1 MRAANVE
8 PHLFVILGA
17 TGDLNRRKILPAL
30 CRLMTEVDPAN
41 RCRILGVA
49 RRTNVDDN
57 TFRSMACESLAES
70 GVPADQAQRWCNSTL
85 FHQALGKAAPE
96 DYQALAERIRRIE
109 KEHNLPGN
117 RVLYLALPPAAF
129 PSTIAGLGEVGLHTS
144 PGWTRLVIEKPFG
157 QDIASAI
164 KLNEIVHRH
173 FDESQVY
180 RIDHYLGKET
190 VQNLLV
196 FRFANAIFESVWNR
210 EHVQSVQI
218 TVAEELG
225 VENRAAFYDQTGAL
239 RDMVQNHVTQLLT
252 LLTMEPPS
260 TLDADAIRYEK
271 VKVLRSLSPIQPD
284 DVVFGQYARG
294 EISGEPVPGYREE
307 PGVAPD
313 SGTETYAAM
322 KLDLRTWRWQGVPFF
337 IRTGKRLPHRLTQ
350 IAVTFHAPPICLFET
365 SGTCMIHANVLL
377 ITLQPDEGFQLF
389 FDVKEPGEP
398 LALRTLPLHFRY
410 EEAFGPL
417 PDPYHTL
424 ILDVLFGQQALF
436 VHADE
441 TEASWALY
449 TPLLER
455 KLEVHPYPAGTW
467 GPPEAERLLSGMGP
481 DALAL
486 WRHEK

>member
-1 MRAANVE
+1 MPGAKIE
-8 PHLFVILGA
+8 PHLLVILGA

-30 CRLMTEVDPAN
+30 YRLMTEVDPAS

-49 RRTNVDDN
+49 RRADVDDQGL
-57 TFRSMACESLAES
+57 RAMACQSLVES
-70 GVPADQAQRWCNSTL
+70 GIAREQAQRWCNSTL
-85 FHQALGKAAPE
+85 FHQALGKAVPE
-96 DYQALAERIRRIE
+96 DYRALAERIRRIE

-129 PSTIAGLGEVGLHTS
+129 PSTIASLGEVGLQAS

-157 QDIASAI
+157 QDLASAI
-164 KLNEIVHRH
+164 ELNQIVHRH

-196 FRFANAIFESVWNR
+196 FRFANAIFESIWNR
-210 EHVQSVQI
+210 EHVESVQI

-271 VKVLRSLSPIQPD
+271 VKVLRSLSPIQPH

-294 EISGEPVPGYREE
+294 EINGEPVLGYREE

-313 SGTETYAAM
+313 SVTETYVAIRM
-322 KLDLRTWRWQGVPFF
+322 DIGTWRWHGVPFV
-337 IRTGKRLPHRLTQ
+337 IRTGKRLPSRLTQ
-350 IAVTFHAPPICLFET
+350 IAVSFHRPPICLFQAF
-365 SGTCMIHANVLL
+365 GTCMIHANVLL
-377 ITLQPDEGFQLF
+377 ITLQPDEGFELF

-424 ILDVLFGQQALF
+424 ILDVLLGQQTLF

-455 KLEVHPYPAGTW
+455 KLAVHSYLAGTW
-467 GPPEAERLLSGMGP
+467 GPPEAERLLSGLGP
-481 DALAL
+481 DALAI
-486 WRHEK
+486 WRQEK